1 MADGD
6 IAPVGQRDLAEGGP
20 CPLGPPSDQGGPGM
34 GTFLSF
40 LSRKPTI
47 FGVSFVPGRLTS
59 YCGGY
64 EKP

>member
-1 MADGD
+1 
-6 IAPVGQRDLAEGGP
+6 
-20 CPLGPPSDQGGPGM
+20 M